1 MGSEEAFHDSQS
13 SEQGGATVKT
23 LLIVL
28 LALFLALPNFAA
40 ERGIKRVQLSSLAP
54 VETPYLSG
62 KYRALVIGNNNYDDP
77 EKLWPSLKT
86 AVADAEAVAEILK
99 TDYGFAEITLLKNTK
114 QRDIVRAFNQLV
126 TNAQEND
133 SVLIYYAGHGYL
145 NEDTKEGFWIPVD
158 AEGRDDSTFVSNA
171 IIKTKLSVIADKA
184 RHVLLVSDSCFS
196 GALLREG
203 NRGMSLDQKNERYY
217 QKVAKKKSVQILA
230 AGGLEFVD
238 DNYKGAGHS
247 PFTYYLLQSLKDNNV
262 RYFEATD
269 LSQET
274 SRNVSVNTQQ
284 TPESGVLQGA
294 GHAGGEFF
302 FLRKKTAGAK
312 VSTPSAPASKPI
324 VSAPRKYRAD
334 EEMWELVKDS
344 YDSEDLNIF
353 LEEHPESPLAGV
365 ARLKLKRLERKQAKA
380 KAEEQ
385 QQLAEEE
392 KRLEEERKQL
402 EAEKQKIAEA
412 KRKAEPERKKQQ
424 ELAALRQKQ
433 ESESKQSAKSPAGT
447 VTDTST
453 GLMWQKRTDGREYNW
468 EDARRYCNDL
478 QLGGYLDWVLPSK
491 EVLADMRD
499 KKDIFGPYNRVY
511 YWSSTNYM
519 SSSSHAWHV
528 GLYNDKVSDLIKT
541 SSSSVRC
548 VRGGRQNQAAI
559 GPKQEST
566 PSGTVIDQATGLMW
580 QKEPFDYHFNWYGA
594 VEYCKNLDLGGFND
608 WTLPEKGDYP
618 DEKSKILKG
627 EDRIHDGRYEQ
638 FWTLT
643 EAMGFGAWTADFSE
657 MNPDVYET
665 KDKLKEYS
673 VRCVR
678 GEKKILAFIPSKPES
693 TEAQPETVIDQAT
706 GLMWQYE
713 QDGVIR
719 NWEKA
724 KKYCRSLFLGGY
736 SDWELPSK
744 EVLEDMLNKKD
755 LFDPFELEQWYWTS
769 TSNLKDKSRAWSV
782 GFHYGYAERYSKNSG
797 GYALCVRGGRQDQAA
812 IGPKQESTPSGTVTD
827 QATGLMWQ
835 KKSDGIERNWEAAKS
850 YCGDLTLA
858 GYSDW
863 ELPSKDVLK
872 DMFEKKNLFDPYNRE
887 SWYWSSTSNVD
898 SSSSAWFAN
907 FYSDSVFYGS
917 KSGSYYARCVRDGS
931 PEQQAKGPR
940 SADGRYLDHG
950 NGAIKDTRTGL
961 MWTKKDSY
969 ADLGECLDWDD
980 SRRYVSALRTGGY
993 SDWRLPTVKELKGI
1007 YEGSKS
1013 NNMAYDHDSR
1023 YPLHLDSIFADWAA
1037 YFYWSSEEAGSCCA
1051 RHVSFNPDQAY
1062 ENHRAHC
1069 YDGGVRAVRSWKK
1082 EELAVL
1088 RPKQEAL
1095 SSGTVIDQAT
1105 GLIWQKKPDGGELN
1119 WEDAKSYCRN
1129 LQLGGYSDWEL
1140 PSKEVLED
1148 MLGKKNLFDPFK
1160 RGERYWTTSSVTYG
1174 GKPIPRIID
1183 FDNDFVS
1190 SSDKHFGRHAR
1201 CVRGGQQNQSAISSK
1216 QESSPSGTVFDSS
1229 TGLMWLKRPDGTE
1242 RNWEKSK
1249 SYCRNL
1255 KLAGYSDWKLPSKD
1269 VLEDMLGKK
1278 NLFDPYNRESWYWSS
1293 TSNVDSSWFANFYS
1307 DSVFYGSKSGSY
1319 YVRCVRGGK

>member
-344 YDSEDLNIF
+344 DDSEDLNIF

-566 PSGTVIDQATGLMW
+566 PSG
-580 QKEPFDYHFNWYGA
+580 
-594 VEYCKNLDLGGFND
+594 
-608 WTLPEKGDYP
+608 
-618 DEKSKILKG
+618 
-627 EDRIHDGRYEQ
+627 
-638 FWTLT
+638 
-643 EAMGFGAWTADFSE
+643 
-657 MNPDVYET
+657 
-665 KDKLKEYS
+665 
-673 VRCVR
+673 
-678 GEKKILAFIPSKPES
+678 
-693 TEAQPETVIDQAT
+693 TVIDQAT

-1160 RGERYWTTSSVTYG
+1160 RGERYWTTSSVTYV

>member
-344 YDSEDLNIF
+344 DDSEDLNIF

-580 QKEPFDYHFNWYGA
+580 Q
-594 VEYCKNLDLGGFND
+594 
-608 WTLPEKGDYP
+608 
-618 DEKSKILKG
+618 
-627 EDRIHDGRYEQ
+627 
-638 FWTLT
+638 
-643 EAMGFGAWTADFSE
+643 
-657 MNPDVYET
+657 
-665 KDKLKEYS
+665 
-673 VRCVR
+673 
-678 GEKKILAFIPSKPES
+678 
-693 TEAQPETVIDQAT
+693 
-706 GLMWQYE
+706 YE

-797 GYALCVRGGRQDQAA
+797 GYALCVRGGRQNQAA

>member
-1 MGSEEAFHDSQS
+1 M
-13 SEQGGATVKT
+13 KT

-566 PSGTVIDQATGLMW
+566 PSG
-580 QKEPFDYHFNWYGA
+580 
-594 VEYCKNLDLGGFND
+594 
-608 WTLPEKGDYP
+608 
-618 DEKSKILKG
+618 
-627 EDRIHDGRYEQ
+627 
-638 FWTLT
+638 
-643 EAMGFGAWTADFSE
+643 
-657 MNPDVYET
+657 
-665 KDKLKEYS
+665 
-673 VRCVR
+673 
-678 GEKKILAFIPSKPES
+678 
-693 TEAQPETVIDQAT
+693 TVIDQAT

>member
-1 MGSEEAFHDSQS
+1 M
-13 SEQGGATVKT
+13 KT

-86 AVADAEAVAEILK
+86 AVADAEAVVEILK

-344 YDSEDLNIF
+344 DDSEDLNIF

-580 QKEPFDYHFNWYGA
+580 QKEAFDYHFNWYGA

-693 TEAQPETVIDQAT
+693 TEAQPETVIDQA
-706 GLMWQYE
+706 
-713 QDGVIR
+713 
-719 NWEKA
+719 
-724 KKYCRSLFLGGY
+724 
-736 SDWELPSK
+736 
-744 EVLEDMLNKKD
+744 
-755 LFDPFELEQWYWTS
+755 
-769 TSNLKDKSRAWSV
+769 
-782 GFHYGYAERYSKNSG
+782 
-797 GYALCVRGGRQDQAA
+797 
-812 IGPKQESTPSGTVTD
+812 
-827 QATGLMWQ
+827 
-835 KKSDGIERNWEAAKS
+835 
-850 YCGDLTLA
+850 
-858 GYSDW
+858 
-863 ELPSKDVLK
+863 
-872 DMFEKKNLFDPYNRE
+872 
-887 SWYWSSTSNVD
+887 
-898 SSSSAWFAN
+898 
-907 FYSDSVFYGS
+907 
-917 KSGSYYARCVRDGS
+917 
-931 PEQQAKGPR
+931 
-940 SADGRYLDHG
+940 
-950 NGAIKDTRTGL
+950 
-961 MWTKKDSY
+961 
-969 ADLGECLDWDD
+969 
-980 SRRYVSALRTGGY
+980 
-993 SDWRLPTVKELKGI
+993 
-1007 YEGSKS
+1007 
-1013 NNMAYDHDSR
+1013 
-1023 YPLHLDSIFADWAA
+1023 
-1037 YFYWSSEEAGSCCA
+1037 
-1051 RHVSFNPDQAY
+1051 
-1062 ENHRAHC
+1062 
-1069 YDGGVRAVRSWKK
+1069 
-1082 EELAVL
+1082 
-1088 RPKQEAL
+1088 
-1095 SSGTVIDQAT
+1095 
-1105 GLIWQKKPDGGELN
+1105 
-1119 WEDAKSYCRN
+1119 
-1129 LQLGGYSDWEL
+1129 
-1140 PSKEVLED
+1140 
-1148 MLGKKNLFDPFK
+1148 
-1160 RGERYWTTSSVTYG
+1160 
-1174 GKPIPRIID
+1174 
-1183 FDNDFVS
+1183 
-1190 SSDKHFGRHAR
+1190 
-1201 CVRGGQQNQSAISSK
+1201 
-1216 QESSPSGTVFDSS
+1216 
-1229 TGLMWLKRPDGTE
+1229 
-1242 RNWEKSK
+1242 
-1249 SYCRNL
+1249 
-1255 KLAGYSDWKLPSKD
+1255 
-1269 VLEDMLGKK
+1269 
-1278 NLFDPYNRESWYWSS
+1278 
-1293 TSNVDSSWFANFYS
+1293 
-1307 DSVFYGSKSGSY
+1307 
-1319 YVRCVRGGK
+1319 

>member
-1 MGSEEAFHDSQS
+1 M
-13 SEQGGATVKT
+13 KT

-344 YDSEDLNIF
+344 DDSEDLNIF

-706 GLMWQYE
+706 GSWIEPVTGMKFLRIPGGTFMMGSPFSE
-713 QDGVIR
+713 KDRDG
-719 NWEKA
+719 NETQHT
-724 KKYCRSLFLGGY
+724 
-736 SDWELPSK
+736 
-744 EVLEDMLNKKD
+744 M
-755 LFDPFELEQWYWTS
+755 
-769 TSNLKDKSRAWSV
+769 SV
-782 GFHYGYAERYSKNSG
+782 GKFLLAETE
-797 GYALCVRGGRQDQAA
+797 VTQAQW
-812 IGPKQESTPSGTVTD
+812 KTVMGSNPASFKGNNLPVENMSWND
-827 QATGLMWQ
+827 AQ
-835 KKSDGIERNWEAAKS
+835 KFIQKFNA
-850 YCGDLTLA
+850 
-858 GYSDW
+858 
-863 ELPSKDVLK
+863 
-872 DMFEKKNLFDPYNRE
+872 
-887 SWYWSSTSNVD
+887 
-898 SSSSAWFAN
+898 
-907 FYSDSVFYGS
+907 
-917 KSGSYYARCVRDGS
+917 
-931 PEQQAKGPR
+931 
-940 SADGRYLDHG
+940 
-950 NGAIKDTRTGL
+950 RTG
-961 MWTKKDSY
+961 KKF
-969 ADLGECLDWDD
+969 
-980 SRRYVSALRTGGY
+980 
-993 SDWRLPTVKELKGI
+993 RLPTEAEWEYAARAGTTTAHYWGEGIGRNNANCSGCGSRWDRKQTAPVK
-1007 YEGSKS
+1007 S
-1013 NNMAYDHDSR
+1013 
-1023 YPLHLDSIFADWAA
+1023 FAHNA
-1037 YFYWSSEEAGSCCA
+1037 F
-1051 RHVSFNPDQAY
+1051 
-1062 ENHRAHC
+1062 
-1069 YDGGVRAVRSWKK
+1069 
-1082 EELAVL
+1082 
-1088 RPKQEAL
+1088 
-1095 SSGTVIDQAT
+1095 
-1105 GLIWQKKPDGGELN
+1105 GLF
-1119 WEDAKSYCRN
+1119 
-1129 LQLGGYSDWEL
+1129 
-1140 PSKEVLED
+1140 D
-1148 MLGKKNLFDPFK
+1148 MLGNVYEWTCSEYKEYYDGNETKCTNQAGRYSLRGGSWSHLPK
-1160 RGERYWTTSSVTYG
+1160 RVRASSRGRYFPS
-1174 GKPIPRIID
+1174 
-1183 FDNDFVS
+1183 NS
-1190 SSDKHFGRHAR
+1190 SSYGFR
-1201 CVRGGQQNQSAISSK
+1201 
-1216 QESSPSGTVFDSS
+1216 
-1229 TGLMWLKRPDGTE
+1229 
-1242 RNWEKSK
+1242 
-1249 SYCRNL
+1249 
-1255 KLAGYSDWKLPSKD
+1255 LAMDAP
-1269 VLEDMLGKK
+1269 
-1278 NLFDPYNRESWYWSS
+1278 
-1293 TSNVDSSWFANFYS
+1293 
-1307 DSVFYGSKSGSY
+1307 
-1319 YVRCVRGGK
+1319 

>member
-1 MGSEEAFHDSQS
+1 MSSKYYPKNIARFVLRCLTASALLLILLTAILLGPPSSLGQTNKGISKTS
-13 SEQGGATVKT
+13 SET
-23 LLIVL
+23 
-28 LALFLALPNFAA
+28 
-40 ERGIKRVQLSSLAP
+40 AP
-54 VETPYLSG
+54 GDPRT
-62 KYRALVIGNNNYDDP
+62 ALVIGNADYESAPLRNPVNDAREIAKTLRGLGFSVQLLEDASQKQMKRAIDRFGEQLRDGGVGLFYYSGHGIQVSGRNYLVP
-77 EKLWPSLKT
+77 LK
-86 AVADAEAVAEILK
+86 AEIASEQDVEYESVDAGRVLAKMDAARNGMNLVILDACRNNPYARSFRSDSQGLATLNAPSGTFIAYATAPGSVASDGTGRNGLYTGELVRHMNTPGLK
-99 TDYGFAEITLLKNTK
+99 LEEVFK
-114 QRDIVRAFNQLV
+114 RVRADVQEKSG
-126 TNAQEND
+126 NAQ
-133 SVLIYYAGHGYL
+133 VP
-145 NEDTKEGFWIPVD
+145 WD
-158 AEGRDDSTFVSNA
+158 AS
-171 IIKTKLSVIADKA
+171 
-184 RHVLLVSDSCFS
+184 
-196 GALLREG
+196 
-203 NRGMSLDQKNERYY
+203 SLTGD
-217 QKVAKKKSVQILA
+217 
-230 AGGLEFVD
+230 
-238 DNYKGAGHS
+238 
-247 PFTYYLLQSLKDNNV
+247 
-262 RYFEATD
+262 
-269 LSQET
+269 
-274 SRNVSVNTQQ
+274 
-284 TPESGVLQGA
+284 
-294 GHAGGEFF
+294 FF
-302 FLRKKTAGAK
+302 FVPPQEQLEQQVATAALPQPSSSEAPKT
-312 VSTPSAPASKPI
+312 I
-324 VSAPRKYRAD
+324 RAD
-334 EEMWELVKDS
+334 ESAWKDIEN
-344 YDSEDLNIF
+344 SEDPEDFRFF
-353 LEEHPESPLAGV
+353 LEEFPESLLAKT
-365 ARLKLKRLERKQAKA
+365 ARFKLKRLARKQAKDQA
-380 KAEEQ
+380 EQ
-385 QQLAEEE
+385 QQLAEEA
-392 KRLEEERKQL
+392 KQLEEERKQL
-402 EAEKQKIAEA
+402 EAEKKQLAETQ
-412 KRKAEPERKKQQ
+412 RKVEEEQKKQQ
-424 ELAALRQKQ
+424 ELAALR
-433 ESESKQSAKSPAGT
+433 P
-447 VTDTST
+447 
-453 GLMWQKRTDGREYNW
+453 KR
-468 EDARRYCNDL
+468 
-478 QLGGYLDWVLPSK
+478 
-491 EVLADMRD
+491 
-499 KKDIFGPYNRVY
+499 F
-511 YWSSTNYM
+511 
-519 SSSSHAWHV
+519 
-528 GLYNDKVSDLIKT
+528 LYNNNET
-541 SSSSVRC
+541 YYEFAVRRWSEGDRI
-548 VRGGRQNQAAI
+548 VGELEFESFEKYLNAFFDQQNIDEKSRMEMLGFRNQQVTTALR
-559 GPKQEST
+559 PKQEST
-566 PSGTVIDQATGLMW
+566 PSGAVIDQATGLMW
-580 QKEPFDYHFNWYGA
+580 QKEAFDYHLNWYGA

-797 GYALCVRGGRQDQAA
+797 GYALCVRGGRQNQAA

>member
-344 YDSEDLNIF
+344 DDSEDLNIF

-566 PSGTVIDQATGLMW
+566 PSG
-580 QKEPFDYHFNWYGA
+580 
-594 VEYCKNLDLGGFND
+594 
-608 WTLPEKGDYP
+608 
-618 DEKSKILKG
+618 
-627 EDRIHDGRYEQ
+627 
-638 FWTLT
+638 
-643 EAMGFGAWTADFSE
+643 
-657 MNPDVYET
+657 
-665 KDKLKEYS
+665 
-673 VRCVR
+673 
-678 GEKKILAFIPSKPES
+678 
-693 TEAQPETVIDQAT
+693 TVIDQAT

-980 SRRYVSALRTGGY
+980 SRRYVSALRTGEY

>member
-344 YDSEDLNIF
+344 DDSEDLNIF

-580 QKEPFDYHFNWYGA
+580 Q
-594 VEYCKNLDLGGFND
+594 
-608 WTLPEKGDYP
+608 
-618 DEKSKILKG
+618 
-627 EDRIHDGRYEQ
+627 
-638 FWTLT
+638 
-643 EAMGFGAWTADFSE
+643 
-657 MNPDVYET
+657 
-665 KDKLKEYS
+665 
-673 VRCVR
+673 
-678 GEKKILAFIPSKPES
+678 
-693 TEAQPETVIDQAT
+693 
-706 GLMWQYE
+706 YE

-797 GYALCVRGGRQDQAA
+797 GYALCVRGGRQNQAA

-980 SRRYVSALRTGGY
+980 SRRYVSALRTGEY

>member
-344 YDSEDLNIF
+344 DDSEDLNIF

-580 QKEPFDYHFNWYGA
+580 Q
-594 VEYCKNLDLGGFND
+594 
-608 WTLPEKGDYP
+608 
-618 DEKSKILKG
+618 
-627 EDRIHDGRYEQ
+627 
-638 FWTLT
+638 
-643 EAMGFGAWTADFSE
+643 
-657 MNPDVYET
+657 
-665 KDKLKEYS
+665 
-673 VRCVR
+673 
-678 GEKKILAFIPSKPES
+678 
-693 TEAQPETVIDQAT
+693 
-706 GLMWQYE
+706 YE

-797 GYALCVRGGRQDQAA
+797 GYALCVRGGRQNQAA

-1007 YEGSKS
+1007 YEESKS

-1293 TSNVDSSWFANFYS
+1293 TSNVNSSWFANFYS

>member
-1 MGSEEAFHDSQS
+1 M
-13 SEQGGATVKT
+13 KT

-344 YDSEDLNIF
+344 DDSEDLNIF

-566 PSGTVIDQATGLMW
+566 PSG
-580 QKEPFDYHFNWYGA
+580 
-594 VEYCKNLDLGGFND
+594 
-608 WTLPEKGDYP
+608 
-618 DEKSKILKG
+618 
-627 EDRIHDGRYEQ
+627 
-638 FWTLT
+638 
-643 EAMGFGAWTADFSE
+643 
-657 MNPDVYET
+657 
-665 KDKLKEYS
+665 
-673 VRCVR
+673 
-678 GEKKILAFIPSKPES
+678 
-693 TEAQPETVIDQAT
+693 TVIDQAT

>member
-1 MGSEEAFHDSQS
+1 M
-13 SEQGGATVKT
+13 KT

-344 YDSEDLNIF
+344 DDSEDLNIF

-580 QKEPFDYHFNWYGA
+580 Q
-594 VEYCKNLDLGGFND
+594 
-608 WTLPEKGDYP
+608 
-618 DEKSKILKG
+618 
-627 EDRIHDGRYEQ
+627 
-638 FWTLT
+638 
-643 EAMGFGAWTADFSE
+643 
-657 MNPDVYET
+657 
-665 KDKLKEYS
+665 
-673 VRCVR
+673 
-678 GEKKILAFIPSKPES
+678 
-693 TEAQPETVIDQAT
+693 
-706 GLMWQYE
+706 YE

-797 GYALCVRGGRQDQAA
+797 GYALCVRGGRQNQAA

>member
-1 MGSEEAFHDSQS
+1 MRAACEVGSEEAFHDSQS

-86 AVADAEAVAEILK
+86 AVADAEAVEEILK

-580 QKEPFDYHFNWYGA
+580 Q
-594 VEYCKNLDLGGFND
+594 
-608 WTLPEKGDYP
+608 
-618 DEKSKILKG
+618 
-627 EDRIHDGRYEQ
+627 
-638 FWTLT
+638 
-643 EAMGFGAWTADFSE
+643 
-657 MNPDVYET
+657 
-665 KDKLKEYS
+665 
-673 VRCVR
+673 
-678 GEKKILAFIPSKPES
+678 
-693 TEAQPETVIDQAT
+693 
-706 GLMWQYE
+706 YE

-744 EVLEDMLNKKD
+744 EVLEGMLNKKD

>member
-1 MGSEEAFHDSQS
+1 M
-13 SEQGGATVKT
+13 KT

-344 YDSEDLNIF
+344 DDSEDLNIF

-566 PSGTVIDQATGLMW
+566 PSGTVIDQATGSW
-580 QKEPFDYHFNWYGA
+580 IEPVTGMKF
-594 VEYCKNLDLGGFND
+594 LRIPGGTFM
-608 WTLPEKGDYP
+608 
-618 DEKSKILKG
+618 
-627 EDRIHDGRYEQ
+627 
-638 FWTLT
+638 
-643 EAMGFGAWTADFSE
+643 MGSPFSE
-657 MNPDVYET
+657 KDRDGNET
-665 KDKLKEYS
+665 QH
-673 VRCVR
+673 
-678 GEKKILAFIPSKPES
+678 
-693 TEAQPETVIDQAT
+693 T
-706 GLMWQYE
+706 M
-713 QDGVIR
+713 
-719 NWEKA
+719 
-724 KKYCRSLFLGGY
+724 
-736 SDWELPSK
+736 
-744 EVLEDMLNKKD
+744 
-755 LFDPFELEQWYWTS
+755 
-769 TSNLKDKSRAWSV
+769 SV
-782 GFHYGYAERYSKNSG
+782 GKFLLAETE
-797 GYALCVRGGRQDQAA
+797 VTQAQW
-812 IGPKQESTPSGTVTD
+812 KTVMGSNPASFKGNNLPVENMSWND
-827 QATGLMWQ
+827 AQ
-835 KKSDGIERNWEAAKS
+835 KFIQKFNA
-850 YCGDLTLA
+850 
-858 GYSDW
+858 
-863 ELPSKDVLK
+863 
-872 DMFEKKNLFDPYNRE
+872 
-887 SWYWSSTSNVD
+887 
-898 SSSSAWFAN
+898 
-907 FYSDSVFYGS
+907 
-917 KSGSYYARCVRDGS
+917 
-931 PEQQAKGPR
+931 
-940 SADGRYLDHG
+940 
-950 NGAIKDTRTGL
+950 RTG
-961 MWTKKDSY
+961 KKF
-969 ADLGECLDWDD
+969 
-980 SRRYVSALRTGGY
+980 
-993 SDWRLPTVKELKGI
+993 RLPTEAEWEYAARAGTTTAHYWGEGIGRNNANCSGCGSRWDRKQTAPVK
-1007 YEGSKS
+1007 S
-1013 NNMAYDHDSR
+1013 
-1023 YPLHLDSIFADWAA
+1023 FAHNA
-1037 YFYWSSEEAGSCCA
+1037 F
-1051 RHVSFNPDQAY
+1051 
-1062 ENHRAHC
+1062 
-1069 YDGGVRAVRSWKK
+1069 
-1082 EELAVL
+1082 
-1088 RPKQEAL
+1088 
-1095 SSGTVIDQAT
+1095 
-1105 GLIWQKKPDGGELN
+1105 GLF
-1119 WEDAKSYCRN
+1119 
-1129 LQLGGYSDWEL
+1129 
-1140 PSKEVLED
+1140 D
-1148 MLGKKNLFDPFK
+1148 MLGNVYEWTCSEYKEYYDGNETKCTNQAGRYSLRGGSWSHLPK
-1160 RGERYWTTSSVTYG
+1160 RVRASSRGRYFPS
-1174 GKPIPRIID
+1174 
-1183 FDNDFVS
+1183 NS
-1190 SSDKHFGRHAR
+1190 SSYGFR
-1201 CVRGGQQNQSAISSK
+1201 
-1216 QESSPSGTVFDSS
+1216 
-1229 TGLMWLKRPDGTE
+1229 
-1242 RNWEKSK
+1242 
-1249 SYCRNL
+1249 
-1255 KLAGYSDWKLPSKD
+1255 LAMDAP
-1269 VLEDMLGKK
+1269 
-1278 NLFDPYNRESWYWSS
+1278 
-1293 TSNVDSSWFANFYS
+1293 
-1307 DSVFYGSKSGSY
+1307 
-1319 YVRCVRGGK
+1319 